1 MIKFFR
7 FLLGYVD
14 FEFKKGFSEGF
25 INECFEN
32 GVEIQ
37 NISLTENGFTAI
49 CRIGTYKKLHRIAL
63 RHGGCVKVI
72 KKHGLPFFLSPLKD
86 RTGFF
91 IGALLFVFILSF
103 LGAFVWN
110 IEITG
115 CDRLSENTIS
125 AYLDNHKFKTGVMW
139 GVIDR
144 KSIAWDMMSDFDDIA
159 WVHINRKGT
168 TAVVEINETRKEI
181 DEIDEY
187 SLKGI
192 KAIRKEINVTAQR
205 QQSKL
210 SIRQTKNYYTLRFFS
225 LNIPLYLKIKKG
237 DFEKTSDKYLKIK
250 GKALPIGYTITS
262 EQAISAVKYD
272 LTNDEMVSLARK
284 KLSIEAERELD
295 GYEIVNADTKY
306 QIKNDQCVMTG
317 YYIVRYADD

>member
-159 WVHINRKGT
+159 WVHINKIGT
-168 TAVVEINETRKEI
+168 TAIVEINETTQKPEEI
-181 DEIDEY
+181 NEY
-187 SLKGI
+187 KLKGI
-192 KAIRKEINVTAQR
+192 KATRKEITVTAQR
-205 QQSKL
+205 QQSKM
-210 SIRQTKNYYTLRFFS
+210 SIKQSKNYYNLHFFDS
-225 LNIPLYLKIKKG
+225 LDCCYCVFVCSKCCQAEIS
-237 DFEKTSDKYLKIK
+237 FS
-250 GKALPIGYTITS
+250 AWS
-262 EQAISAVKYD
+262 ES
-272 LTNDEMVSLARK
+272 
-284 KLSIEAERELD
+284 
-295 GYEIVNADTKY
+295 
-306 QIKNDQCVMTG
+306 
-317 YYIVRYADD
+317 

>member
-63 RHGGCVKVI
+63 RHGGCVKVV
-72 KKHGLPFFLSPLKD
+72 KKHGLPFFLSPLKE

-159 WVHINRKGT
+159 WVHINKKGT
-168 TAVVEINETRKEI
+168 TAIVEINETTQKPEK
-181 DEIDEY
+181 IDEY
-187 SLKGI
+187 KLKGI
-192 KAIRKEINVTAQR
+192 KAARKEITVTAQR
-205 QQSKL
+205 QQSKM
-210 SIRQTKNYYTLRFFS
+210 SIKQSKNYYNLHFFS
-225 LNIPLYLKIKKG
+225 LNIPLYFKIKKA
-237 DFEKTSDKYLKIK
+237 DFETKSDKFLTIK
-250 GKALPIGYTITS
+250 KKELPIGCTVTN
-262 EQAISAVKYD
+262 EQSINCIKYD
-272 LTNDEMVSLARK
+272 LTNDELVNLAKK
-284 KLSIEAERELD
+284 KLSIISERELE
-295 GYEIVNADTKY
+295 GYEIVNTNITYD
-306 QIKNDQCVMTG
+306 IKNDECTMTG
-317 YYIVRYADD
+317 AYVIK

>member
-72 KKHGLPFFLSPLKD
+72 KKHGLPFFLSPLKE

-144 KSIAWDMMSDFDDIA
+144 KSIAWDMMGDFDDIA
-159 WVHINRKGT
+159 WVHINKKGT
-168 TAVVEINETRKEI
+168 TAIVEINETTQKPE
-181 DEIDEY
+181 EIDEY
-187 SLKGI
+187 KLKGI
-192 KAIRKEINVTAQR
+192 KAARKEITVTAQR
-205 QQSKL
+205 QQSKM
-210 SIRQTKNYYTLRFFS
+210 SIKQSKNYYNLHFFS
-225 LNIPLYLKIKKG
+225 LNIPLYFKIKKA
-237 DFEKTSDKYLKIK
+237 DFETKSDKFLTIK
-250 GKALPIGYTITS
+250 KKELPIGCTVTN
-262 EQAISAVKYD
+262 EQSINCIKYD
-272 LTNDEMVSLARK
+272 LTNDELVNLAKK
-284 KLSIEAERELD
+284 KLSIISERELE
-295 GYEIVNADTKY
+295 GYEIVNTNITYD
-306 QIKNDQCVMTG
+306 IKNDECTMTG
-317 YYIVRYADD
+317 AYVIK